1 MLNMSIEE
9 YMTMQKSTSEK
20 DVKIAMLNRDL
31 EEARNEI
38 DDLKGKLQSVA
49 DLKVLNSEIK
59 VKEGGKEE
67 GMRTVVEKLISY
79 AENLPAK
86 RMDEAIAIQTALS
99 RLLSTK
105 RIPNHVMTDE
115 LDERLDNI
123 GAKEEK
129 ERLTQ
134 VSTGGGPAILGG
146 NFDKIDIVAQK
157 KIELK

>member
-1 MLNMSIEE
+1 
-9 YMTMQKSTSEK
+9 
-20 DVKIAMLNRDL
+20 
-31 EEARNEI
+31 
-38 DDLKGKLQSVA
+38 
-49 DLKVLNSEIK
+49 
-59 VKEGGKEE
+59 
-67 GMRTVVEKLISY
+67 MRTVVEKLISY
-79 AENLPAK
+79 AENLPSK